1 MARSRCRRAYHQDQG
16 PRGLDPV
23 PGTAGDTIR
32 LLGQAMLSHELLE
45 DMGVLVAGPAS
56 IAPHVANHF
65 VSAEVKHFAFRDR
78 EAAIAWLCKA

>member
-1 MARSRCRRAYHQDQG
+1 
-16 PRGLDPV
+16 
-23 PGTAGDTIR
+23 
-32 LLGQAMLSHELLE
+32 MLSHELLE